1 MNVVIRPPFADE
13 RAHILKS
20 WIEDYRY
27 VAGQRNR
34 RWRDYEADKTRE
46 FGAILDADATR
57 LLVQALEDDTGASDP
72 MDVILGW
79 ICWAPLG
86 GVDLVHWV
94 RTRFRIGPA
103 PSGDRHPAAPNGE
116 LLRRRKTMTALVDA
130 ARLKPHVG
138 YTHPGPIPRR
148 NEPGPRV
155 ASDTWLVRW
164 LAGRGIT
171 AVPAP
176 GSPAEAAVRS
186 RR

>member
-1 MNVVIRPPFADE
+1 MSVVIRPPFADE
-13 RAHILKS
+13 RNHILKS

-57 LLVQALEDDTGASDP
+57 LLVQAIEDDTGASDP

-86 GVDLVHWV
+86 GVDLIHWV
-94 RTRFRIGPA
+94 RTRYRVGPG
-103 PSGDRHPAAPNGE
+103 GD
-116 LLRRRKTMTALVDA
+116 LLRRRQTMTALVDA

-155 ASDTWLVRW
+155 ASDTWIVRW
-164 LAGRGIT
+164 LAGRGVT